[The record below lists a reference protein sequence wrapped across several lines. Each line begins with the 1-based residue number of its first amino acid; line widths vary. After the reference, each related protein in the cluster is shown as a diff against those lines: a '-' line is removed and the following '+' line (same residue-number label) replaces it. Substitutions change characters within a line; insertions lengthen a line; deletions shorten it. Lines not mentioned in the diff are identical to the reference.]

1 MTASSEPE
9 RRLLGAPAFALAI
22 LSDERIRRI
31 LFQAIFALV
40 VVVVGYVLITNIQT
54 ELEGIGLE
62 IFPFV
67 STKGSFPFID
77 ISSDFLGQRAGFN
90 IDQRSF
96 GFDYTANDTFFRAFV
111 TGLLNTIQVSMIGIV
126 IATVLG
132 VIVGVSRLSSNWL
145 VSRVATLYVET
156 FRNIPLLLQLI
167 FWYLAVFLKAPKLP
181 DSLDFFGVAFL
192 SVRGLAL
199 PEVQAANG
207 FGTWMIFVPLA
218 LAAAIAVR
226 HLLMRRQDE
235 TGKPSYPW
243 WSASGAFLA
252 IAGVSF
258 LIIGTPLNVDSP
270 EVGQFS
276 YEGGMTIKPEL
287 AALITGLSVYTASF
301 IAEIVR
307 GSILAIPKGQTE
319 AAQALGFNG
328 VQRLRLVI
336 LPQALA
342 IIIPPLTNQ
351 YLNLT
356 KNSSLAIAVAYK
368 DLFDVGTVTINQAG
382 QAVPMIALLMAAY
395 LSLSLTISAVMNGI
409 YSRLKWRSVRQ

>member
-1 MTASSEPE
+1 MLTLLSNE
-9 RRLLGAPAFALAI
+9 RF
-22 LSDERIRRI
+22 RRYS
-31 LFQAIFALV
+31 FQAIFALV
-40 VVVVGYVLITNIQT
+40 VLVFGYVLIANIQT

-62 IFPFV
+62 IFPFI

-77 ISSDFLGQRAGFN
+77 FSSDFLGQRAGFP

-96 GFDYTANDTFFRAFV
+96 GFDYTPNDTFFRALT
-111 TGLLNTIQVSMIGIV
+111 TGLLNTIQVAMIGIV

-167 FWYLAVFLKAPKLP
+167 FWYLAIFLKTPKLG

-199 PEVQAANG
+199 PDVHATSG
-207 FGTWMIFVPLA
+207 FGTWIFFVA
-218 LAAAIAVR
+218 LAIGAAIAVR
-226 HLLMRRQDE
+226 YLLIRRQDE

-243 WSASGAFLA
+243 WGAFGAFLA
-252 IAGVSF
+252 ISGISF
-258 LIIGTPLNVDSP
+258 LILGTPLDIDSP

-276 YEGGMTIKPEL
+276 YEGGMTIKPEF
-287 AALITGLSVYTASF
+287 AALLTGLSVYTASF

-307 GSILAIPKGQTE
+307 GSVQAIPKGQTE

-328 VQRLRLVI
+328 FQRMRLVI

-351 YLNLT
+351 YLNLM
-356 KNSSLAIAVAYK
+356 KNSSLAIAVGYK
-368 DLFDVGTVTINQAG
+368 DLFNVGEVTINQAG
-382 QAVPMIALLMAAY
+382 QAVPTVALLMAAY

-409 YSRLKWRSVRQ
+409 YSRLKWRSIRQ

>member
-1 MTASSEPE
+1 MLLTLLSNE
-9 RRLLGAPAFALAI
+9 RF
-22 LSDERIRRI
+22 RRV

-40 VVVVGYVLITNIQT
+40 VLVFGYVLIANIQA
-54 ELEGIGLE
+54 ELEGLGLE

-77 ISSDFLGQRAGFN
+77 ISDDFLGQRAGFS

-96 GFDYTANDTFFRAFV
+96 GFDYSANDTYFRAFL
-111 TGLLNTIQVSMIGIV
+111 TGVLNTIQVSMIGIV

-145 VSRVATLYVET
+145 VSSVATLYVET
-156 FRNIPLLLQLI
+156 FRNIPLLVQLI
-167 FWYLAVFLKAPKLP
+167 FWYLAVFLKAPKIG
-181 DSLDFFGVAFL
+181 DSLDFLGVAFL
-192 SVRGLAL
+192 SNRGLAL
-199 PEVQAANG
+199 PEVHGTSG
-207 FGTWMIFVPLA
+207 FGTWWFFVPLA
-218 LAAAIAVR
+218 IGAAIVIR
-226 HLLMRRQDE
+226 YLLTRRQDE

-243 WSASGAFLA
+243 WGAAGAFLA

-258 LIIGTPLNVDSP
+258 LILGTPLDIDSP

-276 YEGGMTIKPEL
+276 YKGGMTIKPEFT
-287 AALITGLSVYTASF
+287 ALLFGLTIYTASF

-307 GSILAIPKGQTE
+307 GSVLAIPKGQTE

-336 LPQALA
+336 LPQAMA

-351 YLNLT
+351 YLNLA
-356 KNSSLAIAVAYK
+356 KNSSLAVVVGYK
-368 DLFDVGTVTINQAG
+368 DLFDVGRVTINQVG
-382 QAVPMIALLMAAY
+382 QAVPMITLIMFTY
-395 LSLSLTISAVMNGI
+395 LGISLTISAVMNGI
-409 YSRLKWRSVRQ
+409 YSRLKWRSARQ

>member
-1 MTASSEPE
+1 MLLTLLSNE
-9 RRLLGAPAFALAI
+9 RF
-22 LSDERIRRI
+22 RRFF
-31 LFQAIFALV
+31 FQAIFALV
-40 VVVVGYVLITNIQT
+40 VLVFGYVLISNIRT

-77 ISSDFLGQRAGFN
+77 FSSDFLGQRAGFN

-96 GFDYTANDTFFRAFV
+96 GFDYTANDTFFRALV

-126 IATVLG
+126 LATMLG

-167 FWYLAVFLKAPKLP
+167 FWYLAVFLKAPKFP

-199 PEVQAANG
+199 PEVHATG
-207 FGTWMIFVPLA
+207 SFGTWIIFVAAA

-243 WSASGAFLA
+243 WGASGAFLA

-258 LIIGTPLNVDSP
+258 LIMGRPLGVDSP

-276 YEGGMTIKPEL
+276 YEGGMTIKPEF
-287 AALITGLSVYTASF
+287 AALVTGLSVYTASF

-328 VQRLRLVI
+328 FQRLRLVI

-351 YLNLT
+351 YLNLM
-356 KNSSLAIAVAYK
+356 KNSSLAIAVAFK
-368 DLFDVGTVTINQAG
+368 DLFGVGDVTINQAG
-382 QAVPMIALLMAAY
+382 QAVPMIALLMATY

-409 YSRLKWRSVRQ
+409 YSRLKWRSLRQ

>member
-1 MTASSEPE
+1 MLTLLSNE
-9 RRLLGAPAFALAI
+9 RF
-22 LSDERIRRI
+22 RRY
-31 LFQAIFALV
+31 LFQAVFALV
-40 VVVVGYVLITNIQT
+40 VLVFGYVIIANIQT

-77 ISSDFLGQRAGFN
+77 ISADFLGQRAGFP
-90 IDQRSF
+90 IDQRAF

-145 VSRVATLYVET
+145 VSSVATLYVET

-167 FWYLAVFLKAPKLP
+167 FWFLAIFLKAPKFA

-199 PEVQAANG
+199 PEVHGTSG
-207 FGTWMIFVPLA
+207 FGTWIIFVPLA
-218 LAAAIAVR
+218 IGAAIAVR
-226 HLLMRRQDE
+226 SLLMRRQDE

-243 WSASGAFLA
+243 WGASGAFLA

-258 LIIGTPLNVDSP
+258 LILGTPLAIDSP

-276 YEGGMTIKPEL
+276 YEGGMTLRPAL

-307 GSILAIPKGQTE
+307 GSVLAIPKGQTE
-319 AAQALGFNG
+319 AAEALGFNG
-328 VQRLRLVI
+328 FQRLRLVI

-351 YLNLT
+351 YLNLM
-356 KNSSLAIAVAYK
+356 KNSSLAIAVAFK
-368 DLFDVGTVTINQAG
+368 DLFDVGSVTINQAG

>member
-1 MTASSEPE
+1 
-9 RRLLGAPAFALAI
+9 
-22 LSDERIRRI
+22 
-31 LFQAIFALV
+31 LFQGVFALV
-40 VVVVGYVLITNIQT
+40 VLVIGYVLIANIQT
-54 ELEGIGLE
+54 ELEGLGLN

-77 ISSDFLGQRAGFN
+77 FSSDFLGQRAGFK

-96 GFDYTANDTFFRAFV
+96 GFDYTANDTFFRAFI
-111 TGLLNTIQVSMIGIV
+111 TGLLNTIQVSMIGIA

-132 VIVGVSRLSSNWL
+132 VVVGVSRLSSNWL

-167 FWYLAVFLKAPKLP
+167 FWYIAVFLKAPLIG

-199 PEVQAANG
+199 PEVQSSSG
-207 FGTWMIFVPLA
+207 FGIWIIFVPLA
-218 LAAAIAVR
+218 VGAAIAVR
-226 HLLMRRQDE
+226 HMLIRRQDE

-243 WSASGAFLA
+243 WGASGAFVA
-252 IAGVSF
+252 IVGVSF
-258 LIIGTPLNVDSP
+258 LILGMPLAIDSP

-307 GSILAIPKGQTE
+307 GSVLAIPKGQTE

-351 YLNLT
+351 YLNLM

-368 DLFDVGTVTINQAG
+368 DLFDVGNVTINQAG
-382 QAVPMIALLMAAY
+382 QAVPMVALLMAAY

-409 YSRLKWRSVRQ
+409 YSRLKWRSAR

>member
-1 MTASSEPE
+1 MLLTLLSNE
-9 RRLLGAPAFALAI
+9 RF
-22 LSDERIRRI
+22 RRY
-31 LFQAIFALV
+31 LFQAVFALV
-40 VVVVGYVLITNIQT
+40 VLVFGYVLIANIQT
-54 ELEGIGLE
+54 ELDGAGLE

-77 ISSDFLGQRAGFN
+77 ISADFLDQRAGFS
-90 IDQRSF
+90 IDQRAF
-96 GFDYTANDTFFRAFV
+96 GFDYTANDTFFRALV

-145 VSRVATLYVET
+145 VSRVAMLYVET
-156 FRNIPLLLQLI
+156 FRNIPLLLQLV
-167 FWYLAVFLKAPKLP
+167 FWFLAVFLKAPKFG

-199 PEVQAANG
+199 PEVHSASG
-207 FGTWMIFVPLA
+207 FGTWIIFVA
-218 LAAAIAVR
+218 LAIGAAIAVR
-226 HLLMRRQDE
+226 YLLIRRQDE

-243 WSASGAFLA
+243 WGASGAFLA

-258 LIIGTPLNVDSP
+258 LILGTPLAIDSP

-276 YEGGMTIKPEL
+276 YEGGMTIKPSL
-287 AALITGLSVYTASF
+287 AALVTGLSVYTASF

-328 VQRLRLVI
+328 FQRLRLVI

-351 YLNLT
+351 YLNLM
-356 KNSSLAIAVAYK
+356 KNSSLAIAVAFK
-368 DLFDVGTVTINQAG
+368 DLFDVGNVTINQAG

-409 YSRLKWRSVRQ
+409 YSRLKWRSLRQ

>member
-1 MTASSEPE
+1 MLTLLSNE
-9 RRLLGAPAFALAI
+9 RF
-22 LSDERIRRI
+22 RRY
-31 LFQAIFALV
+31 LFQAVFALV
-40 VVVVGYVLITNIQT
+40 VLVFGYVLIANIQT

-77 ISSDFLGQRAGFN
+77 ISADFLGQRAGFS
-90 IDQRSF
+90 IDQRAF

-111 TGLLNTIQVSMIGIV
+111 TGLLNTIQVTMIGIV

-132 VIVGVSRLSSNWL
+132 VIIGVSRLSSNWL
-145 VSRVATLYVET
+145 VSSVATLYVET

-167 FWYLAVFLKAPKLP
+167 FWYLAVFLKAPKFG

-199 PEVQAANG
+199 PEVHTTSG
-207 FGTWMIFVPLA
+207 FGTWIIFVAVA
-218 LAAAIAVR
+218 LAAALAVR
-226 HLLMRRQDE
+226 HLLMRRQDQ
-235 TGKPSYPW
+235 TGKPSYPLW
-243 WSASGAFLA
+243 GASGAFLA

-258 LIIGTPLNVDSP
+258 LILGTPLDINSP

-287 AALITGLSVYTASF
+287 AALVTGLSVYTASF

-307 GSILAIPKGQTE
+307 GSVLAIPKGQTE

-328 VQRLRLVI
+328 FQRLRLVI

-351 YLNLT
+351 YLNLM
-356 KNSSLAIAVAYK
+356 KNSSLAIAVSFK
-368 DLFDVGTVTINQAG
+368 DLFDVGSITINQAG

-409 YSRLKWRSVRQ
+409 YSRLKWRSGRQ